1 MWSSVLMMSMVWRE
15 QFIAAKIILVVTLW
29 MVTDR

>member
-1 MWSSVLMMSMVWRE
+1 MWSRVLMMSMVWRE

-29 MVTDR
+29 MVTER

>member
-1 MWSSVLMMSMVWRE
+1 MWSRVLMMSMVWRE

-29 MVTDR
+29 MVTGR